1 MARLQRISAE
11 AGLLRAIVAGD
22 FSIDEAKKGFVEILD
37 TAGRHRTKK
46 ILVDGR
52 EVKGEPEL
60 IHRFIYSTFAA
71 GEVAKYVVEHRVG
84 SPQFAYVLREP
95 VLDPQRFGETVA
107 VNRGMR
113 IKVFDNLEEALN
125 WLGKAKAVRKIQS

>member
-1 MARLQRISAE
+1 MARLRRISAE
-11 AGLLRAIVAGD
+11 GELLRALVVGD
-22 FSIDEAKKGFVEILD
+22 FSLEAAKRGFLEILD
-37 TAGRHRTKK
+37 AAGRHGTKK
-46 ILVDGR
+46 ILVDGS

-71 GEVAKYVVEHRVG
+71 GEVAKYVVQHRVG

-113 IKVFDNLEEALN
+113 VKVFDNVEDALN
-125 WLGKAKAVRKIQS
+125 WLGEA

>member
-11 AGLLRAIVAGD
+11 AELLRAIVVGD
-22 FSIDEAKKGFVEILD
+22 FSLEAAKSGFLEILD
-37 TAGRHRTKK
+37 AAGRHGTKK

-52 EVKGEPEL
+52 ELKGEPEV

-71 GEVAKYVVEHRVG
+71 AEVAKYVVEHRVG

-113 IKVFDNLEEALN
+113 VKVFDDLEDALN
-125 WLGKAKAVRKIQS
+125 WLGEG